1 MISSFTTTDPGG
13 RRNCSVDRATRL
25 QSRVVRLSADQIA
38 GLAPDAKALAAGRQS
53 AAPRLWQG
61 LGRSD
66 AALWGECKGSAV
78 YQVRVAL
85 DDLAAKCSCP
95 SRKFPCK
102 HALGLLFLTADAPEQ
117 IPAAEPPAWVTEW
130 LDKRSESTDRKKQRA
145 EKAAEA
151 APPDPEQQA
160 RRAEKRLARV
170 LAGVEAL
177 ELWLG
182 DLVRTGVASVPL
194 GDAAW
199 TTQAARLVDAQ
210 APGLASRVRRLGF
223 LPRSGADWGDRL
235 GDGLGRLA
243 LLLQALR
250 RLDALDGP
258 LAADVRAAV
267 GWTLERDE
275 VIAAGERVADAWAI
289 VGQVVEDD
297 DRFRVQRSWL
307 RGAQS
312 GRDAL
317 VLQFAAGP
325 ARFPEALV
333 PGMVLEAELAFWPSA
348 HPLRALVYER
358 RGEMKPLASAVASVR
373 IDGMLDRYAQAL
385 GRQPWIERFPAL
397 LGGVVP
403 APVGDQTAERFQ
415 VIDAD
420 GRALP
425 LAGSGHWKLF
435 ALSGGHPIDL
445 FGEWDGRSLLPLGT
459 LAEGSYHT
467 LASEEPDA

>member
-1 MISSFTTTDPGG
+1 
-13 RRNCSVDRATRL
+13 VA
-25 QSRVVRLSADQIA
+25 LSADQIA
-38 GLAPDAKALAAGRQS
+38 ALAPDPKALAAGKQS
-53 AAPRLWQG
+53 AAPRLWSA
-61 LGRSD
+61 LGRSES
-66 AALWGECKGSAV
+66 AIWGECKGSAV

-102 HALGLLFLTADAPEQ
+102 HALGLLFLAAASPEQLPSATAPE
-117 IPAAEPPAWVTEW
+117 WVTEW
-130 LDKRSESTDRKKQRA
+130 LDKRSESADRKKQRA

-160 RRAEKRLARV
+160 KRAEKRLARV

-182 DLVRTGVASVPL
+182 DLVRTGVASVGP
-194 GDAAW
+194 GDTAW
-199 TTQAARLVDAQ
+199 GAQAARLVDAQ

-223 LPRSGADWGDRL
+223 LPRSGPDWGERFA
-235 GDGLGRLA
+235 DGLGRLA
-243 LLLQALR
+243 LLLQATR
-250 RLDALDGP
+250 RLGALDEP

-275 VIAAGERVADAWAI
+275 VLATGERVSDEWAV
-289 VGQVVEDD
+289 VGQMVEDD
-297 DRFRVQRSWL
+297 ERFRVQRSWL
-307 RGAQS
+307 RGLRT

-325 ARFPEALV
+325 ARFPEALL
-333 PGMVLEAELAFWPSA
+333 PGAVLDAELAFWPSA
-348 HPLRALVYER
+348 HPLRALVSER
-358 RGEMKPLASAVASVR
+358 RGEMKPLGSRPGTAG
-373 IDGMLDRYAQAL
+373 IDELFESYARAL
-385 GRQPWIERFPAL
+385 GRQPWIERFPAV

-403 APVGDQTAERFQ
+403 ALSGDAAAEEFQ
-415 VIDAD
+415 VIDA
-420 GRALP
+420 GARAVP

-445 FGEWDGRSLLPLGT
+445 FGEWNGRSLLPLGV
-459 LAEGSYHT
+459 LAEGSYHP
-467 LASEEPDA
+467 LVSGEPIA